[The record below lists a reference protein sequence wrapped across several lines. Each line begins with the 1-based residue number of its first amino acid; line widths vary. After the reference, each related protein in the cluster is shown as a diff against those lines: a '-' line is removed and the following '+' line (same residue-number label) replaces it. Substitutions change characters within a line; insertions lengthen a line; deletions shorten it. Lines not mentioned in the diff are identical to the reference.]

1 MVDVLAGNKATL
13 GKLLASENI
22 RVEHRQISGPCFDV
36 RERVLALPM
45 WKNVDGDL
53 YDLMIGHEVGHALF
67 TPTEG
72 WAAKIQEHGNDYK
85 MYLNLVEDVRIE
97 RMMKDKYPGLRKP
110 MYNGYTELVERGFF
124 GGPLSDMKALPFA
137 DRVNVYFKLGVR
149 SMVTFTDTEQNLVD
163 RIGTATTW
171 DEVDELA
178 YELYRMSKAEK
189 KDMEETFTAMMK
201 TLQDIQDAIDN
212 GNIEQAEGTD
222 QLENTVQD
230 MIQELREAGKEEM
243 ADKLEAMS
251 QKMRQKIAEWM
262 ESDTPYSIT
271 ENTMKEQEETLIDT
285 SAYPP
290 LYVTWPKL
298 RLEDWVIPAKV
309 THKLMEFHPDLM
321 AKREEIYAEF
331 MSGNRAYIN
340 YLVKEFELRR
350 NAKQFAKARVSKT
363 GDLDMDK
370 IWKYR
375 LSEDLFMQSTIV
387 PNGKNHGML
396 MIVDMSG
403 SMTSNMSGTLEQ
415 IVSMA
420 AFCRKV
426 NIPFDVYG
434 FIDNEFARP
443 EFLEAGIDFDTVIVN
458 RATTARYIDPTSTAL
473 SVDINHFR
481 MKQLVHSTMRTVE
494 FNDAIKNLL
503 LLAHTFSVASR
514 PYTYSSEAGYAAIP
528 RTMRLGGTPL
538 NEAIMVLRYIAEK
551 FKKDTKIE
559 ILNTIILTDGDASYT
574 LGTPDREGFNYNII
588 LSDPHSSTSVSI
600 GSKYSRGTME
610 YLEMYK
616 NITGSRVVGFYLMS
630 GRSFRS
636 EILDRYS
643 EAQIPRGLDRFD
655 AFEKQYKNEFLKHRY
670 FGLKTKGYDIYFM
683 VPGNDL
689 EIDNITMDT
698 VLGAKKDA
706 PAAKSTLLKAFKKMQ
721 TSKSISRVFLNQFIQ
736 QVS

>member
-1 MVDVLAGNKATL
+1 MENALSVSKATL

-22 RVEHRQISGPCFDV
+22 RVEHRQIPGPYFDV
-36 RERVLALPM
+36 GERVLALPM

-72 WAAKIQEHGNDYK
+72 WAAKIEEHGKDYK
-85 MYLNLVEDVRIE
+85 AYLNLVEDARIE

-124 GGPLSDMKALPFA
+124 GGPLSDMKVLPFA

-171 DEVDELA
+171 DEVEELA

-189 KDMEETFTAMMK
+189 KDMEATFTTMME
-201 TLQDIQDAIDN
+201 TLQDIQNAIDN

-285 SAYPP
+285 FAYPP

-298 RLEDWVIPAKV
+298 RLEDWVIPARV

-321 AKREEIYAEF
+321 NKREAIYTKF
-331 MSGNRAYIN
+331 MSGNKAYIN

-350 NAKQFAKARVSKT
+350 NAKQFAKAKVSKT

-375 LSEDLFMQSTIV
+375 LSEDLFMQTTIV

-403 SMTSNMSGTLEQ
+403 SMTTNMAGTLEQ

-434 FIDNEFARP
+434 FIDNEYART
-443 EFLEAGIDFDTVIVN
+443 EFHEAGIDFDTIMDTRN
-458 RATTARYIDPTSTAL
+458 RNAPASSAL
-473 SVDINHFR
+473 NIGINHFR

-503 LLAHTFSVASR
+503 VLAHTFSVASK
-514 PYTYSSEAGYAAIP
+514 PYYAYAADLGAAPIP

-574 LGTPDREGFNYNII
+574 LGTPDRKDINYNII
-588 LSDPHSSTSVSI
+588 LNDPYSSTSVSI
-600 GSKYSRGTME
+600 SSKYAKGTME

-630 GRSFRS
+630 GRNFRN
-636 EILDRYS
+636 EIFHRYS
-643 EAQIPRGLDRFD
+643 ERGICNSSQYEAFD
-655 AFEKQYKNEFLKHRY
+655 KQYKNEFIKHRY
-670 FGLKTKGYDIYFM
+670 FGLKTKGYDTYFM

-698 VLGAKKDA
+698 VLAEPKNKILAKA
-706 PAAKSTLLKAFKKMQ
+706 TLLKAFKKMQ
-721 TSKSISRVFLNQFIQ
+721 TSKSISRVFLNKFIQ